1 MKKLKFDVSSWEKVQ
16 KKPGEFGRIF
26 LGISVGLLKRSSKDR
41 PDSLELNRIRNQLTM
56 YQTVNS
62 TVESIYIYS
71 AASDLILSSGSLLLA
86 SELEEFP
93 DEGIQRL
100 LEHTEEL
107 EANSLIL
114 RKTTGVYHI
123 DQDEDQ
129 KVYTKILSAGRGS
142 MVVVNLDYDEIVQ
155 GILSTDILNESRM
168 LIVNGG
174 EESLVDVQ
182 TAPIDLTEE
191 LLDAPYD
198 RQERGLGPPSP
209 EAFVEKGGTWNETG
223 GSEPV
228 KGRILKRFSSREQAF
243 YEKSDQGKDGKVS
256 FHCFRGEKIFC
267 FDPETGKA
275 EAIQGTVR

>member
-26 LGISVGLLKRSSKDR
+26 LGISVGLLKRSSKER

-129 KVYTKILSAGRGS
+129 KVYTKILPAGRGS

-155 GILSTDILNESRM
+155 GILSTDILNERRM
-168 LIVNGG
+168 LLVNGG

-191 LLDAPYD
+191 LLDVIGDMEQSGTGSREVTLDGGEKYFVSC
-198 RQERGLGPPSP
+198 LHS
-209 EAFVEKGGTWNETG
+209 EASGWDYIKITRWNEVFG
-223 GSEPV
+223 
-228 KGRILKRFSSREQAF
+228 ILRSLTEWTIIIVAVIVGLMLLMIARSA
-243 YEKSDQGKDGKVS
+243 VS
-256 FHCFRGEKIFC
+256 VLRL
-267 FDPETGKA
+267 
-275 EAIQGTVR
+275 QRLL